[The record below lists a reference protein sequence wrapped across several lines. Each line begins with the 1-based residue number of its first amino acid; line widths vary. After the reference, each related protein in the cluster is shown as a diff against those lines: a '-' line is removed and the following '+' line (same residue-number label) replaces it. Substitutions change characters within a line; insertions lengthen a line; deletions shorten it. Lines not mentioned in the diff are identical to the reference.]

1 MTDSCDSD
9 KALTDC
15 LFVTTKK
22 DDSVQNPTEVPE
34 LAQLIVNSWMKTI
47 LTSQVHPVLDPLDVC
62 RAVGNKMVSVFG
74 ATACVRPMFIAGRLR
89 SLSVA
94 QWFLDN
100 KNWLSSMSE
109 RDVFMKAECIP
120 ELALEVQQTYA
131 LSSLPRRRKPR

>member
-1 MTDSCDSD
+1 MGRIAIDLVEQATGKRYCGPSAIKLDMTDSCDSD

-47 LTSQVHPVLDPLDVC
+47 LTSQVHPVLEPLDVC

-100 KNWLSSMSE
+100 KNCLATLGLD
-109 RDVFMKAECIP
+109 DVLM
-120 ELALEVQQTYA
+120 T
-131 LSSLPRRRKPR
+131 R